1 MNVFEPDLRTG
12 STLTV
17 VISDWNRKHDNS
29 KRKVCEG
36 GRMKRVTGAMGLT
49 RMTRVT
55 RGTGMTGVL
64 AGEAGEEETGEG
76 GEIEG
81 QLKGI
86 AR

>member
-1 MNVFEPDLRTG
+1 
-12 STLTV
+12 
-17 VISDWNRKHDNS
+17 
-29 KRKVCEG
+29 
-36 GRMKRVTGAMGLT
+36 MKRVTGAMGLT
-49 RMTRVT
+49 TGVT

-81 QLKGI
+81 QLKGT